1 MLNDNEQAGAE
12 GCPKKGIHR
21 KGGRGK
27 RQRIRSYPPEFRRRA
42 VMMHIEG
49 GHSQCEVARQL
60 DVPLTTLGNWV
71 AAYRDDGDG
80 AALPR

>member
-12 GCPKKGIHR
+12 ACTR
-21 KGGRGK
+21 KRMRRKSRRDK
-27 RQRIRSYPPEFRRRA
+27 RQKIRSYPAEFRRRA

-60 DVPLTTLGNWV
+60 DVPLTTLSNWV
-71 AAYRDDGDG
+71 GGYRKDG
-80 AALPR
+80 RRSSS